1 MALRQGLKNNWTLKL
16 ASVAIAFLIWLVIG
30 NINDPVIQKV
40 YSSIPV
46 TITNGSYIE
55 SRGMTYRLDSGHQT
69 VSVTLKGNTS
79 RVTRRNDDIKVEAD
93 LTQIVDMN
101 STPIMVP
108 VTVSCPDISA
118 DNIIVS
124 PTAIPIEIEGRE
136 TKDFMIAVNYGDTT
150 PGAGYEVGKIYA
162 NPEKVSVSGPE
173 SIVDKIDRVVAN
185 VSVEGMTADSTKKA
199 SLVLY
204 DKNQE
209 IMSDNDTQYLTF
221 DIGTTSVDV
230 NVELWN
236 TVSGITFTGEP
247 YGSPASGY
255 VVADIISTPNEISLA
270 GTKEALDKLA
280 ANGNTV
286 EIPSKLLKISGA
298 SSTVECKID
307 LDDILP
313 EGTKAVSNQ
322 AESIIVEVE
331 IIPLG
336 SKQLS
341 IPTQDIQVSD
351 ISEGLQAVFAD
362 TSITVTLQGK
372 AADLQQLTASSVTA
386 SVSVKNMTEG
396 TYEIPVSI
404 QLPDGVSLLSEVKA
418 SVQLVSLQAKI
429 SAAE

>member
-1 MALRQGLKNNWTLKL
+1 MALRQKLKNNWSLKL

-69 VSVTLKGNTS
+69 VSVTLRGNTS
-79 RVTRRNDDIKVEAD
+79 KVTKRNDDIRVEAD
-93 LTQIVDMN
+93 LTQIVDMD

-118 DNIIVS
+118 DNITVS

-150 PGAGYEVGKIYA
+150 PGAGFEVGKIYA

-199 SLVLY
+199 GLVLY

-209 IMSDNDTQYLTF
+209 IMSDKDIQYLTF

-236 TVSGITFTGEP
+236 TVSGITFTGTP

-255 VVADIISTPNEISLA
+255 VVADIVTTPSEISLA
-270 GTKEALDKLA
+270 GTQEALDKLA

-286 EIPSKLLKISGA
+286 EIPSRLLKISGA
-298 SSTVECKID
+298 SDTVECKID
-307 LDDILP
+307 LEDILP

-336 SKQLS
+336 SKQLTIS
-341 IPTQDIQVSD
+341 TQNIQTTN
-351 ISEGLQAVFAD
+351 IGEGLQAVFSD
-362 TSITVTLQGK
+362 TSITVTLRGK
-372 AADLQQLTASSVTA
+372 AEQLQQVTETSVTA
-386 SVSVKNMTEG
+386 TIDATGLQEG
-396 TYEIPVSI
+396 TYDLPVNI
-404 QLPDGVSLLSEVKA
+404 QLPEGITLLSEVKTN
-418 SVQLVSLQAKI
+418 VQLVSVQTKI

>member
-1 MALRQGLKNNWTLKL
+1 
-16 ASVAIAFLIWLVIG
+16 
-30 NINDPVIQKV
+30 
-40 YSSIPV
+40 
-46 TITNGSYIE
+46 
-55 SRGMTYRLDSGHQT
+55 
-69 VSVTLKGNTS
+69 
-79 RVTRRNDDIKVEAD
+79 
-93 LTQIVDMN
+93 
-101 STPIMVP
+101 MVP

-209 IMSDNDTQYLTF
+209 IMSDKDTQYLTF

-236 TVSGITFTGEP
+236 TVSGVTFTGEP

-255 VVADIISTPNEISLA
+255 VVADIITTPNEISLA

-298 SSTVECKID
+298 NSTVECKID

-331 IIPLG
+331 VIPLG

-418 SVQLVSLQAKI
+418 SVQLVSLQTKI

>member
-1 MALRQGLKNNWTLKL
+1 MWN
-16 ASVAIAFLIWLVIG
+16 
-30 NINDPVIQKV
+30 
-40 YSSIPV
+40 
-46 TITNGSYIE
+46 
-55 SRGMTYRLDSGHQT
+55 
-69 VSVTLKGNTS
+69 
-79 RVTRRNDDIKVEAD
+79 
-93 LTQIVDMN
+93 
-101 STPIMVP
+101 
-108 VTVSCPDISA
+108 
-118 DNIIVS
+118 
-124 PTAIPIEIEGRE
+124 
-136 TKDFMIAVNYGDTT
+136 
-150 PGAGYEVGKIYA
+150 
-162 NPEKVSVSGPE
+162 
-173 SIVDKIDRVVAN
+173 KIDRVVAN

-362 TSITVTLQGK
+362 TSIADNAAGK
-372 AADLQQLTASSVTA
+372 GGGSATAYRVICHCFRQCE
-386 SVSVKNMTEG
+386 KYDRGN
-396 TYEIPVSI
+396 I
-404 QLPDGVSLLSEVKA
+404 
-418 SVQLVSLQAKI
+418 
-429 SAAE
+429 

>member
-1 MALRQGLKNNWTLKL
+1 MALRQKLKNNWTLKL
-16 ASVAIAFLIWLVIG
+16 ASVAIAVLIWLVIG
-30 NINDPVIQKV
+30 NVNDPVIQKV

-55 SRGMTYRLDSGHQT
+55 SRGMTYRLDSSHQT

-79 RVTRRNDDIKVEAD
+79 RVTRRADDIRVEAD
-93 LTQIVDMN
+93 LTQIVDLD

-118 DNIIVS
+118 DNITVS

-150 PGAGYEVGKIYA
+150 PGAGFEVGKIYA

-199 SLVLY
+199 NLVLY

-209 IMSDNDTQYLTF
+209 IMSDKDTQYLTF
-221 DIGTTSVDV
+221 DIGDTSVDV

-247 YGSPASGY
+247 YGSPATGY
-255 VVADIISTPNEISLA
+255 VVSEVVTTPSEISLA

-286 EIPSKLLKISGA
+286 EIPSRLLKISGA

-313 EGTKAVSNQ
+313 SGTKAVSNQ

-336 SKQLS
+336 SRQLT
-341 IPTQDIQVSD
+341 IPTKNIQVSD

-372 AADLQQLTASSVTA
+372 AGALQEINASSITASI
-386 SVSVKNMTEG
+386 SVKDMTEG
-396 TYEIPVSI
+396 TYQLPVNI
-404 QLPDGVSLLSEVKA
+404 TLPDGITLLSEVKTN
-418 SVQLVSLQAKI
+418 VQLVSLQTKI